1 MNLDFCRKIISKKLE
16 LIFSNNIYKKI
27 EEIIFVNAGKK
38 SIGIDGN
45 ILVKKQGRKV
55 LKKSIRNRWNSLV
68 KKFKSESLDEKA

>member
-16 LIFSNNIYKKI
+16 LFFSNNIYKKI

-55 LKKSIRNRWNSLV
+55 
-68 KKFKSESLDEKA
+68 

>member
-16 LIFSNNIYKKI
+16 LFFSNNIYKKI
-27 EEIIFVNAGKK
+27 EEIIIVNAGKK

>member
-16 LIFSNNIYKKI
+16 LFFSNNIYKKI

-68 KKFKSESLDEKA
+68 KKIQVRKP